1 MEGFA
6 FKERTMASFSRRR
19 FLTTAAVAAA
29 ASVIPAHRLYAGESA
44 PLIGL
49 QLYTAREALAKDF
62 PGTLKRIATIGY
74 REVEAAGFFNHSA
87 ADVKRMMTDA
97 GLRCV
102 SAHYGLADLLKT
114 ADATIEYAN
123 RLGLEYVVCSSPWA
137 KNPAHLENYPGGAW
151 QGILHA
157 MTLDDWR
164 WSADQFNQI
173 GRKMQKAGLKFGYH
187 NHTMEFRDINGAT
200 GYQIL
205 LKDTD
210 PHLVTLELDCG
221 WAFAAGQNPAELM
234 RRHRSRISML
244 HLKDMKPAPAGT
256 APDKRSPT
264 EIGHGVVDFHQIF
277 EAAKATGIRH
287 SFVEQ
292 DDLDMPLFEALRTD
306 FNNATVLAR
315 GGTLR
320 EKHG

>member
-62 PGTLKRIATIGY
+62 PGTLKRIGAIGY

-87 ADVKRMMTDA
+87 ADVERMMTDA

-157 MTLDDWR
+157 MTLGDWK

-173 GRKMQKAGLKFGYH
+173 GQKMQKAGLKFGYH
-187 NHTMEFRDINGAT
+187 NHTMEFRKINGTT

-205 LKDTD
+205 LKNTD

-256 APDKRSPT
+256 APDKRTPT

-306 FNNATVLAR
+306 LNNATVLAR